1 MNRTRSRMLRT
12 IEYQLFDIV
21 LQPVISLI
29 SGRAVGY
36 EALSRFAGGSP
47 TDWFSQANSLGL
59 GVELELAALHK
70 AMRVVDAV
78 APAHVS
84 VNLSALAIADSG
96 LWDVL
101 GSSIDSL
108 PRLVIELTEHDRVL
122 DYEEIGFSL
131 DGLRDRGVR
140 LAVDDA
146 GSGYSSFR
154 HILRLHPDFI
164 KLDRELIAGINADSQ
179 QRSLVAA
186 LSRFAKEVG
195 ASVIAEGVETPEEA
209 AILLPIGI
217 HLAQGFLF
225 ARPGPVELVR
235 IDGPATGSWSDIDV
249 DAREFH
255 NQNAS

>member
-1 MNRTRSRMLRT
+1 
-12 IEYQLFDIV
+12 
-21 LQPVISLI
+21 
-29 SGRAVGY
+29 
-36 EALSRFAGGSP
+36 
-47 TDWFSQANSLGL
+47 
-59 GVELELAALHK
+59 
-70 AMRVVDAV
+70 
-78 APAHVS
+78 
-84 VNLSALAIADSG
+84 
-96 LWDVL
+96 VL
-101 GSSIDSL
+101 GSSMDSL

-122 DYEEIGFSL
+122 DYEEFGLSL
-131 DGLRDRGVR
+131 ERLRDRGVR

-164 KLDRELIAGINADSQ
+164 KLDRELIAGIDADPP

-209 AILLPIGI
+209 SILLPIGI

-235 IDGPATGSWSDIDV
+235 VEGSTTGSWSDIDV
-249 DAREFH
+249 NARELDTRH
-255 NQNAS
+255 VG